1 MIIFI
6 LQNKRSWNKIY
17 LHVKSYWDSN
27 FQFRDIPNSGQ
38 EDLDGDGLGDVCD
51 QDIDGDNILNEKD
64 NCKLMPN
71 LDQEIVSLFIQI
83 KHIIKLNIYIFL

>member
-1 MIIFI
+1 M
-6 LQNKRSWNKIY
+6 
-17 LHVKSYWDSN
+17 
-27 FQFRDIPNSGQ
+27 
-38 EDLDGDGLGDVCD
+38 DGDGLGDVCD

-83 KHIIKLNIYIFL
+83 KHIIKLNIYIYFVINHYIWILNRNNDRGIKIKMALGIFVITAPL

>member
-1 MIIFI
+1 M
-6 LQNKRSWNKIY
+6 
-17 LHVKSYWDSN
+17 
-27 FQFRDIPNSGQ
+27 
-38 EDLDGDGLGDVCD
+38 DGDGLGDVCD

-83 KHIIKLNIYIFL
+83 KHIIKLNIYI